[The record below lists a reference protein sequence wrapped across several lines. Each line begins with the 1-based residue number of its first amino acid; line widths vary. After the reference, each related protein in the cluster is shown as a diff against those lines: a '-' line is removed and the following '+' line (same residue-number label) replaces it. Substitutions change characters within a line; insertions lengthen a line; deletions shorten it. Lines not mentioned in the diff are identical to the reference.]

1 MARRRMSESL
11 DVAASAEDGVLL
23 GVATLSRAYMT
34 HGELPEIYDVL
45 TARLERDPNDACA
58 MLDLSTIAHLLGD
71 AEAHVRL
78 QHDALSRRRIFS
90 LPVAQRDDRVRLL
103 AIVTAGDF
111 MSNTPLEFLVE
122 DGAIALRFLYVA
134 PGEAFPDSLPDHDV
148 AFVAIAEGD
157 RNRAVLEQI
166 ETAVATWPRPVLNLP
181 GAIARL
187 TRDGAFRLLKD
198 APGLVYPVN
207 AAVTRGALEAVVRGA
222 TAIETLL
229 DGASYPVLLR
239 PRGTHAGEGLAKIDD
254 AEALAAFLSSQAVD
268 EFYLAQF
275 VDYRSPDGLFRKFR
289 LLFIGDAPYA
299 AHLAISGDWMIHYL
313 NAQMHEERHRAEEA
327 LFFERFDDDFA
338 ARHRAALTEVAR
350 RMQLDYFAI
359 DCGET
364 RDGRLLLF
372 EVGTAM
378 IVHSLDSVEAFPY
391 KQPQMRKVF
400 DRFAAFIR
408 EARDRALAQPA
419 AE

>member
-1 MARRRMSESL
+1 M
-11 DVAASAEDGVLL
+11 
-23 GVATLSRAYMT
+23 
-34 HGELPEIYDVL
+34 
-45 TARLERDPNDACA
+45 
-58 MLDLSTIAHLLGD
+58 LGD

-134 PGEAFPDSLPDHDV
+134 PGEAFPNLLPDHDV

-207 AAVTRGALEAVVRGA
+207 AAVTRGALEAVVHGA

-254 AEALAAFLSSQAVD
+254 AEALAAFL
-268 EFYLAQF
+268 E
-275 VDYRSPDGLFRKFR
+275 PG
-289 LLFIGDAPYA
+289 
-299 AHLAISGDWMIHYL
+299 
-313 NAQMHEERHRAEEA
+313 
-327 LFFERFDDDFA
+327 
-338 ARHRAALTEVAR
+338 R
-350 RMQLDYFAI
+350 R
-359 DCGET
+359 
-364 RDGRLLLF
+364 
-372 EVGTAM
+372 
-378 IVHSLDSVEAFPY
+378 
-391 KQPQMRKVF
+391 
-400 DRFAAFIR
+400 
-408 EARDRALAQPA
+408 
-419 AE
+419 

>member
-1 MARRRMSESL
+1 M
-11 DVAASAEDGVLL
+11 
-23 GVATLSRAYMT
+23 
-34 HGELPEIYDVL
+34 
-45 TARLERDPNDACA
+45 
-58 MLDLSTIAHLLGD
+58 
-71 AEAHVRL
+71 
-78 QHDALSRRRIFS
+78 
-90 LPVAQRDDRVRLL
+90 AQRDDRVRLL

-378 IVHSLDSVEAFPY
+378 IVHSLDFMKRFPISSRRCA
-391 KQPQMRKVF
+391 KCSTASRPLSAKRATERSRSLRPNSRF
-400 DRFAAFIR
+400 PRPRFARSISSGSGRRLCVASASKQNAGSAIFCGVRIAASSASPSAPAPFGR
-408 EARDRALAQPA
+408 LRLTLSGAAPAPRRGAGLRRAPA
-419 AE
+419 ADPACRRAAW